1 MNLKTYSLQ
10 FIRRGRLCM
19 NNSDKEF
26 FQFWCYKVLPLVYD
40 DSLSYY
46 ELLCKM
52 VDYINNLIETDKL
65 QNDEINKLKQ
75 EIQAVQNWIDNFDTS
90 FAENVIAQYLA
101 TMIFVTIS
109 DAGYIIY
116 NIPKHWECITFNTTG
131 LDIGNNIGVG
141 DYDYGHLVLSY

>member
-1 MNLKTYSLQ
+1 MSN
-10 FIRRGRLCM
+10 C
-19 NNSDKEF
+19 DKEF
-26 FQFWCYKVLPLVYD
+26 FRFWCYNVLPLVYD

-46 ELLCKM
+46 EILCKM

-101 TMIFVTIS
+101 TMIFVSIS
-109 DAGYIIY
+109 DSGYIIY
-116 NIPKHWECITFNTTG
+116 NIPKHWESITFNTTG
-131 LDIGNNIGVG
+131 LDIENNIGVG

>member
-1 MNLKTYSLQ
+1 
-10 FIRRGRLCM
+10 M
-19 NNSDKEF
+19 NNSDKKF

-46 ELLCKM
+46 EILCKM

-75 EIQAVQNWIDNFDTS
+75 EIQTVQNWIDNFDTS

-116 NIPKHWECITFNTTG
+116 NIPNHWECITFNTTG